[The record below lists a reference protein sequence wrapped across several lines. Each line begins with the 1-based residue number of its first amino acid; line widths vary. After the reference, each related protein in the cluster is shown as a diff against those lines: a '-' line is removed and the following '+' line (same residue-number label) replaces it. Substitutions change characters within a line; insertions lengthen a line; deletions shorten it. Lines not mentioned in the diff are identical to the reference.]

1 MSEDV
6 INEETNEEIT
16 EVEITD
22 TLSAEDE
29 LKRVTEEL
37 NKKQDLIRQL
47 RKYEKSQKEQAQK
60 ALEEQGKYRELY
72 EAANEKLTA
81 FEKELINSKIDAAL
95 DTELKNSNAR
105 SIETVKKLID
115 RSTIDVSEDGV
126 VSSESIKAIISQLQ
140 ETDAVLF
147 DSPVINTPVIKRA
160 SEETS
165 VVSFETE
172 LRNAK
177 SQKDITAVLKKYNK
191 I

>member
-16 EVEITD
+16 EVEITA
-22 TLSAEDE
+22 LSAEEE